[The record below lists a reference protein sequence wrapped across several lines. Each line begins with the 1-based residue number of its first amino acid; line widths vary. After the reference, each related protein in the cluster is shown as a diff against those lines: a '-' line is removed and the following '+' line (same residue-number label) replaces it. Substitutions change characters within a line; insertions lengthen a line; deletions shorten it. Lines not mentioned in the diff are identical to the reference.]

1 MATKIQNGDNNVK
14 RVGKCNLGLKNNEV
28 MGESETNNKQQTTN
42 KKQNRKMKTTYRNWL
57 VLLSLMIG
65 TSGAWAQTVPPGL
78 IDNLRVVG
86 IQKWEVL
93 STNIAYVKDY
103 PAGAGIDVLA
113 YALSE
118 CGSADTTPCYII
130 KMTVNIEN
138 IGDANVLFK
147 DPQLDVSLVQPK
159 VEGNPFEEKTTTE
172 RNGVTTETITHSH
185 PALEERVVKLGKS
198 RLVRDGTADWEPIAQ
213 IQCPEGAQKAKET
226 QHQFEIIVGPRDLEH
241 SQRLIDALNI
251 MNNQDRKWSLWLRG
265 TAKVGWRG
273 KGKGES
279 TAMVFSSAPVEV
291 SLKSKPL
298 LPDQIPFPK

>member
-1 MATKIQNGDNNVK
+1 MNSV
-14 RVGKCNLGLKNNEV
+14 
-28 MGESETNNKQQTTN
+28 
-42 KKQNRKMKTTYRNWL
+42 
-57 VLLSLMIG
+57 
-65 TSGAWAQTVPPGL
+65 WAQTVPPGL

-86 IQKWEVL
+86 IQKWEVV
-93 STNIAYVKDY
+93 STNIAYVKNY

-138 IGDANVLFK
+138 IGDVNVLFK
-147 DPQLDVSLVQPK
+147 DPQLDVSLFQPK
-159 VEGNPFEEKTTTE
+159 VEASPIFKSEWKEI
-172 RNGVTTETITHSH
+172 NGVTIETNTVSSPH

-198 RLVRDGTADWEPIAQ
+198 RLVSDGTAEWEPIAQ
-213 IQCPEGAQKAKET
+213 VLCPEGAQKAKET

-273 KGKGES
+273 RGKGES
-279 TAMVFSSAPVEV
+279 IAMVFSSAPVEV
-291 SLKSKPL
+291 SLKSKPT
-298 LPDQIPFPK
+298 LPEQLPFPK